1 MTHYLYLMLW
11 VVNGLIYGFF
21 TAVYML
27 FNQHYKINGY
37 ILGIWR
43 GFGICALF
51 LPLLVFYPI
60 PHDWHYW
67 LLLTVQGICI
77 GIYDSHVFFASAKF
91 GAGPTSRFMAVTVL
105 LTTFA
110 WWFLTPQKFLHLL
123 SEGDLAVTLV
133 LILCG
138 FSFCYWQMFES
149 TVSYQVALYTLPAVL
164 ALAMMSI
171 ITKYIATE
179 AHSLG
184 QGLAYYLTVSTFVS
198 GVYNTLLYARQ
209 KVEQKWRA
217 VIAEQTRKAGAFLIM
232 FSSMLIVA
240 KTMALRIAPNPG
252 YVTALLLISPLFI
265 YVLNRQNNI
274 TDTLSVKAGFAMIFF
289 LILLVL
295 VVNGDYSVAE

>member
-1 MTHYLYLMLW
+1 MLW
-11 VVNGLIYGFF
+11 VINGLIYGFF

-37 ILGIWR
+37 VLGIWR

-51 LPLLVFYPI
+51 LPLLLFYPV
-60 PHDWHYW
+60 PRDWHYW
-67 LLLTVQGICI
+67 LLLTVQGLCI
-77 GIYDSHVFFASAKF
+77 GVYDSHIFFASAKF
-91 GAGPTSRFMAVTVL
+91 GAGPTSRFMAITVL

-110 WWFLTPQKFLHLL
+110 WWLITPQKFLFLL
-123 SEGDLAVTLV
+123 AEGDVVVTLT

-138 FSFCYWQMFES
+138 FSFCYWQMFDS
-149 TVSYQVALYTLPAVL
+149 AVSYRVAAYTLPAVL
-164 ALAMMSI
+164 ALAVMSI

-184 QGLAYYLTVSTFVS
+184 QGLTYYLTVSTFVS
-198 GVYNTLLYARQ
+198 GAYNTFLYARQ
-209 KVEQKWRA
+209 NIGQKWLA
-217 VIAEQTRKAGAFLIM
+217 VVAKSTRKAGFFLIL

-252 YVTALLLISPLFI
+252 YVTALLLIAPVFI

-289 LILLVL
+289 LILLVMT
-295 VVNGDYSVAE
+295 VNGGYGVAE

>member
-1 MTHYLYLMLW
+1 MLW
-11 VVNGLIYGFF
+11 VINGLIYGFF

-37 ILGIWR
+37 VLGIWR
-43 GFGICALF
+43 GFGICTLF
-51 LPLLVFYPI
+51 LPLLLVYPVPVDI
-60 PHDWHYW
+60 RYW
-67 LLLTVQGICI
+67 GLLAAQGLCI
-77 GIYDSHVFFASAKF
+77 GIYDSHIFFASAKF
-91 GAGPTSRFMAVTVL
+91 GAGPTSRFMAVAVL

-110 WWFLTPQKFLHLL
+110 WWLLTPQKFIFLL
-123 SEGDLAVTLV
+123 SQGDLVVTLI

-149 TVSYQVALYTLPAVL
+149 IVSYRVAVYTLPAVI
-164 ALAMMSI
+164 ALAIMSI

-184 QGLAYYLTVSTFVS
+184 QGLTYYLTVSTFVS
-198 GVYNTLLYARQ
+198 GVYNLACYAHRNRQ
-209 KVEQKWRA
+209 QKWRN
-217 VIAEQTRKAGAFLIM
+217 IITRKTIKSGILLIL

-252 YVTALLLISPLFI
+252 YVTALLLIAPLFI
-265 YVLNRQNNI
+265 YILNRQSNI
-274 TDTLSVKAGFAMIFF
+274 TDTISVKAGFAMIFF

-295 VVNGDYSVAE
+295 VVNGDYGVTE

>member
-1 MTHYLYLMLW
+1 MLMLW
-11 VVNGLIYGFF
+11 VINGLIYGFF

-37 ILGIWR
+37 VLGIWR

-51 LPLLVFYPI
+51 LPMLMFYPI
-60 PHDWHYW
+60 PKNLYYW

-77 GIYDSHVFFASAKF
+77 GIYDSHIFFASAKF

-110 WWFLTPQKFLHLL
+110 WWLLTPQKFLFLL
-123 SEGDLAVTLV
+123 AQGDVVVTLV

-149 TVSYQVALYTLPAVL
+149 KVSQAVALYTFPAVL
-164 ALAMMSI
+164 SLTVMSI
-171 ITKYIATE
+171 ITKYIAIE

-184 QGLAYYLTVSTFVS
+184 QGLTYYLTVSTFVS
-198 GVYNTLLYARQ
+198 GVYNSLLYARQ
-209 KVEQKWRA
+209 KITDKWHKVFARTT
-217 VIAEQTRKAGAFLIM
+217 VKSGILLVL

-252 YVTALLLISPLFI
+252 YVTALLLLAPVFI
-265 YVLNRQNNI
+265 YILNRRNNVNDI
-274 TDTLSVKAGFAMIFF
+274 ISVSAGFAMIFF
-289 LILLVL
+289 LLLLVS
-295 VVNGDYSVAE
+295 VVNGGYGINE

>member
-1 MTHYLYLMLW
+1 MLW
-11 VVNGLIYGFF
+11 VINGLIYGFF

-37 ILGIWR
+37 VLGIWR

-51 LPLLVFYPI
+51 LPLLPFYPV
-60 PHDWHYW
+60 PRDWHYW
-67 LLLTVQGICI
+67 LLLMVQGLCI

-91 GAGPTSRFMAVTVL
+91 GAGPTSRFMAITVL

-110 WWFLTPQKFLHLL
+110 WWLITPHKFLLL
-123 SEGDLAVTLV
+123 LAQGDLLVTLT

-149 TVSYQVALYTLPAVL
+149 EVSYKVAAYTLPAVL
-164 ALAMMSI
+164 ALAVMSI

-184 QGLAYYLTVSTFVS
+184 QGLTYYLTVSTFVS
-198 GVYNTLLYARQ
+198 GGYNTVWYARQ
-209 KVEQKWRA
+209 KILQKWHA
-217 VIAEQTRKAGAFLIM
+217 VFAAQTRRAGLYLIM

-240 KTMALRIAPNPG
+240 KTMSLRLAPNPG
-252 YVTALLLISPLFI
+252 YVTALLLIAPLFI
-265 YVLNRQNNI
+265 YVLNRQNNV
-274 TDTLSVKAGFAMIFF
+274 TDTLSVKAGFSMIFF

-295 VVNGDYSVAE
+295 VVNDGDGITE